1 MKVFYKSIFFIRS
14 CENCLKF
21 DKDTIKEFK
30 TIYNNIKSIQKQP
43 HTDLEDHQDLY
54 NKYSMT
60 LKEPVTHDDMTA
72 IIATL
77 TKLLIEKTKDE
88 YLFMR
93 CNRQSAAAVGARFWS
108 GQERGWQR
116 RTSTH
121 SEHGKAGA
129 VDSDQL
135 WATGTGSWSGKA
147 RAFGERRNGME
158 PCGARAVQRRTTSA
172 SENAGTT
179 RQGQQGPER
188 GSGRPAG
195 HAAAL
200 QIDGSHRL
208 QS

>member
-88 YLFMR
+88 YLFIINTDYFKINMYVYR
-93 CNRQSAAAVGARFWS
+93 ISRGHISYTGLNKNKIKEHQKELEEIFNRKNIIEQYLMSY
-108 GQERGWQR
+108 
-116 RTSTH
+116 
-121 SEHGKAGA
+121 
-129 VDSDQL
+129 
-135 WATGTGSWSGKA
+135 
-147 RAFGERRNGME
+147 NIYNI
-158 PCGARAVQRRTTSA
+158 P
-172 SENAGTT
+172 
-179 RQGQQGPER
+179 
-188 GSGRPAG
+188 
-195 HAAAL
+195 
-200 QIDGSHRL
+200 
-208 QS
+208 